1 MIYKYLSILFFIL
14 INFIYLNS
22 CTPAGVIAT
31 SGSTAAVIASSDRS
45 VGEAVDDATIK
56 MKISEKYFRSKSGL
70 LLDVD
75 ISVRIGTVLL
85 TGIVKNQDIRIEA
98 IKYAWEIEGV
108 KEVINEIEIGN
119 EQELMDYAKDLWI
132 STQVRAKTLK
142 TLGLDVI
149 TYNFETINGKVHV
162 IGVSKDKNEPEQII
176 DVIKTIKGVNEIVNH
191 IIYIEE

>member
-1 MIYKYLSILFFIL
+1 
-14 INFIYLNS
+14 
-22 CTPAGVIAT
+22 
-31 SGSTAAVIASSDRS
+31 
-45 VGEAVDDATIK
+45 

-98 IKYAWEIEGV
+98 IKHAWEVGGV

-119 EQELMDYAKDLWI
+119 EQELKDYAKDLWI

-162 IGVSKDKNEPEQII
+162 IGVSRDKNESEKII
-176 DVIKTIKGVNEIVNH
+176 DIIRTIKGVNEIVNH
-191 IIYIEE
+191 IIHIEE